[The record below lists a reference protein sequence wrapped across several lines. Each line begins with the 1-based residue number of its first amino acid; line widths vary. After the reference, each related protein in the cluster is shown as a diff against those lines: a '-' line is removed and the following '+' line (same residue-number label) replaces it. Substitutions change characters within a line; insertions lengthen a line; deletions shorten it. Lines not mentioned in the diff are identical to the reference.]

1 MQEYPQITFS
11 STGVRQL
18 DDTTFEV
25 TGDLTIKGVTNP
37 ITIPF
42 TFEGVAKDPFGNLR
56 TGFEG
61 SVTINRKDYGI
72 TWNAA
77 LETGGVLV
85 SDKVVLEFEVSAIK
99 NA

>member
-1 MQEYPQITFS
+1 MANNFAV
-11 STGVRQL
+11 TGP
-18 DDTTFEV
+18 DTLEV
-25 TGDLTIKGVTNP
+25 TGGLTIKGITKT

-42 TFEGVAKDPFGNLR
+42 TFEGAAVDPFGNQR
-56 TGFEG
+56 VGFEG
-61 SVTINRKDYGI
+61 STAISRKDWGL

-99 NA
+99 AA

>member
-1 MQEYPQITFS
+1 M
-11 STGVRQL
+11 TG
-18 DDTTFEV
+18 
-25 TGDLTIKGVTNP
+25 GLTIKGITKT

-42 TFEGVAKDPFGNLR
+42 TFEGAAVDPFGNQR
-56 TGFEG
+56 VGFEG
-61 SVTINRKDYGI
+61 STAISRKDWGL

-99 NA
+99 AA